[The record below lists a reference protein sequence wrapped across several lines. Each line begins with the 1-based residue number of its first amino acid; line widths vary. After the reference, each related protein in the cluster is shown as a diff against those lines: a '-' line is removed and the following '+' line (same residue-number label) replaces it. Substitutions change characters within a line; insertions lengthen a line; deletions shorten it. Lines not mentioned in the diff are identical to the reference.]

1 MIARTGAA
9 ATDGD
14 ASRRAS
20 AITVAVLCTLLAARL
35 AGAVA
40 SDEGAQAPFIVALF
54 VLPLLYAVP
63 GTRPLL
69 ARYTWPLLAVQG
81 VLTFVPFALFGGQWA
96 QGVAGLLAGLV
107 LLTLPGRLSW
117 PLAGLL
123 LVADVAVR
131 ARLVGLPWA
140 PAWSGALWVVVVFV
154 DDGLVFF
161 GLVRL
166 SDLVA
171 ELASARGRFAE
182 LAVARER
189 LQAAEDLQAA
199 VGERLVGVAAM
210 IAAAQQALP
219 GNPAG
224 ARAQMEAAGVAARDA
239 VARARAVTADRHM
252 APGPEPAAAATGAD
266 IAPRLAWAILV
277 VILCGFGL
285 GIANNIYL
293 AHLDPGGAAALLASI
308 AACVTLQLY
317 HSRHAPEGR
326 PPQAWPLTLAIQ
338 TALVYM
344 PFVLHRGYVGSLV
357 GFAAGSFLL
366 LVPGRWR
373 WAGYAAVVAS
383 WTALY
388 AKVPQVGQPPQQGWA
403 VVLYE
408 AAAAAGVGLTVY
420 GLSWLAGTARQLEAL
435 RGELA
440 RMAVLQ
446 ERLRVAQDVHDLLG
460 LGLSAI
466 ALKADLIGR
475 LIGRDDARAEAEIAE
490 MGQICAHARA
500 DIRLVTEANR
510 HLPLDAEL
518 AAAREILASAGVTVR
533 ADTGAGPLPPAADA
547 VLAPVLREAVT
558 NILRHSTAKACT
570 IKTTTADGAL
580 RLHVSNDGVP
590 VQTAAQNHP
599 AWPAADGGTGSG
611 LANLTARVRAA
622 GGRLTVSQ
630 AGDRFDLSAEI
641 PLPCPPGPSP
651 ATEPAP
657 VPLRLA
663 WRASQ
668 PRVHD
673 PLAPGHR
680 PHRAD
685 KRFRWLV
692 LEQEPARPSALGC
705 AQVA

>member
-1 MIARTGAA
+1 MVHMTGTSAA
-9 ATDGD
+9 AGTGGN

-20 AITVAVLCTLLAARL
+20 AITVAVLCTLLVAKL
-35 AGAVA
+35 AGVLA
-40 SDEGAQAPFIVALF
+40 SDQGGQAPFIVALF
-54 VLPLLYAVP
+54 VVPLLYAVP

-69 ARYTWPLLAVQG
+69 ARYTWQLLAVQG

-117 PLAGLL
+117 LLAGLL

-131 ARLVGLPWA
+131 AGLVGLPWA

-171 ELASARGRFAE
+171 ELQSARGRFAE

-210 IAAAQQALP
+210 TAAAQQAWP

-239 VARARAVTADRHM
+239 VARARAVTADRRM
-252 APGPEPAAAATGAD
+252 APGPEPLAAATGAD

-277 VILCGFGL
+277 VTLCGFGL
-285 GIANNIYL
+285 GTANNIYL
-293 AHLDPGGAAALLASI
+293 AHLDPGDAAALLASA
-308 AACVTLQLY
+308 AACVALQLY
-317 HSRHAPEGR
+317 HSRPALEGR
-326 PPQAWPLTLAIQ
+326 PPRAWPLTLAVQ
-338 TALVYM
+338 TVLVYL
-344 PFVLHRGYVGSLV
+344 PFVLLRGYVGSLV

-383 WTALY
+383 LSALY
-388 AKVPQVGQPPQQGWA
+388 ATVPQAGQTPQQGWA
-403 VVLYE
+403 DVLYVT
-408 AAAAAGVGLTVY
+408 AVTAGVGLMVY

-440 RMAVLQ
+440 RMAMLQ
-446 ERLRVAQDVHDLLG
+446 ERLRVARDVHDLLG

-490 MGQICAHARA
+490 MSRICAHARA
-500 DIRLVTEANR
+500 DIRLVTEASR

-518 AAAREILASAGVTVR
+518 AAAREILASAGVNVR
-533 ADTGAGPLPPAADA
+533 ADIGDGPRPSAADA

-558 NILRHSTAKACT
+558 NILRHSTATACT
-570 IKTTTADGAL
+570 IEATTEDGAL

-590 VQTAAQNHP
+590 DQTAARDHAAAGDHA
-599 AWPAADGGTGSG
+599 AWPDADGGAGSG

-622 GGRLTVSQ
+622 GGRLTINQ
-630 AGDRFDLSAEI
+630 AGSRFDLSAEI
-641 PLPCPPGPSP
+641 PLPRPPGPSP
-651 ATEPAP
+651 ATGPAP
-657 VPLRLA
+657 GSPPAGTPGRPAESRRPVRPGPPPA
-663 WRASQ
+663 
-668 PRVHD
+668 PR
-673 PLAPGHR
+673 R
-680 PHRAD
+680 
-685 KRFRWLV
+685 
-692 LEQEPARPSALGC
+692 
-705 AQVA
+705 